1 MAKAVYCDHC
11 DNLFR
16 EDQVVSGTM
25 SGFNLFGS
33 GEEEF
38 DLCKECRNQ
47 LKEWVFSK
55 LNVESEGDDANYT
68 KEENGNNR
76 D

>member
-1 MAKAVYCDHC
+1 MTKAVYCDHC
-11 DNLFR
+11 DKLFR

-38 DLCKECRNQ
+38 DLCKECRDQ
-47 LKEWVFSK
+47 LDEWVFSR
-55 LNVESEGDDANYT
+55 LNVETEEDD
-68 KEENGNNR
+68 KE
-76 D
+76 